1 MDKTEEFDAI
11 EKIAARFTQ
20 DPLEFKREFTLSPEP
35 SLTRSEEWDKIE
47 KLWDEYAELV
57 KQEGKEDEII
67 RCMDSIIQMDLL
79 YKTQVLAWINKGK
92 ALYELGRP
100 EEAIECFDKAIE
112 LDPKDVGVWNNK
124 GIVLDDLGKHEEAIE
139 CYDKVIELDPENVI
153 AWDNKG
159 FTLRKLG
166 KHEESLKCYNKAAE
180 LGPKD
185 E

>member
-1 MDKTEEFDAI
+1 M
-11 EKIAARFTQ
+11 
-20 DPLEFKREFTLSPEP
+20 
-35 SLTRSEEWDKIE
+35 DKIE

-112 LDPKDVGVWNNK
+112 LDPKKASAWYNK
-124 GIVLDDLGKHEEAIE
+124 GTALTSLGRPEEAIE
-139 CYDKVIELDPENVI
+139 CFDK
-153 AWDNKG
+153 ASFNKD
-159 FTLRKLG
+159 
-166 KHEESLKCYNKAAE
+166 YA
-180 LGPKD
+180 
-185 E
+185 

>member
-1 MDKTEEFDAI
+1 MDKTEEFDAF
-11 EKIAARFTQ
+11 EEIAARFTQ
-20 DPLEFKREFTLSPEP
+20 DPLEFKREFAPSPEP

-47 KLWDEYAELV
+47 KLWDEYTKLV

-112 LDPKDVGVWNNK
+112 LDPKKASAWYNK
-124 GIVLDDLGKHEEAIE
+124 GTALTSLGRPEEAIE
-139 CYDKVIELDPENVI
+139 CFDKVNEIKTMHD
-153 AWDNKG
+153 
-159 FTLRKLG
+159 
-166 KHEESLKCYNKAAE
+166 
-180 LGPKD
+180 
-185 E
+185 